1 MKKTSDEI
9 KSLKNKKH
17 SATKQQLISVSED
30 SQKNEK
36 KKNTSL
42 RLKKQTLKALK
53 IRAIEQET
61 SIQHLIEALI
71 EDYLLTGQ

>member
-17 SATKQQLISVSED
+17 IPAKQQLILVSED
-30 SQKNEK
+30 GQKNEK

-42 RLKKQTLKALK
+42 LLKKQTLKALK